1 MVVSMKNVFCWEHFN
16 MILVDYSQVALA
28 AILTFQR
35 ELKGSEAEVK
45 NLIRHVTLSTLKSY
59 KKKYGKDYGEMV
71 ICCDGRKYWRKDF
84 FEFYKGMRKSNRDKS
99 DLDWKL
105 IFDTLSEMRTDLA
118 TYFPYRVI
126 HVDRA
131 EADDIIA
138 VMVKYLQ
145 ENQLIQQGLVEEP
158 QKVLILSSDKD
169 FKQLQLFDN
178 VKQWSPM
185 QKKYITATQREII
198 EHKIEHIVKG
208 DTGDGVPNILSK
220 DDVFMKGERQKP
232 MSAKRLQE
240 FFENG
245 FIACKNDEERRNWH
259 RNSTLVDFDHIP
271 ADVSEDIIKA
281 YINIIPNT
289 DKMKIMNY
297 LMENRCRLLLDEIED
312 F

>member
-1 MVVSMKNVFCWEHFN
+1 

-35 ELKGSEAEVK
+35 ELKGTESEVK

-59 KKKYGKDYGEMV
+59 KKKYGKEYGEFV
-71 ICCDGRKYWRKDF
+71 ICCDGRKYWRKEF

-105 IFDTLSEMRTDLA
+105 IFDTLSEMREDISQH
-118 TYFPYRVI
+118 FPY
-126 HVDRA
+126 HVMHIDRA

-138 VMVKYLQ
+138 VMTQYLQ
-145 ENQLIQQGLVEEP
+145 ETLLIQEGLVEEP
-158 QKVLILSSDKD
+158 QKILILSSDKD
-169 FKQLQLFDN
+169 FKQLQLYPT

-185 QKKYITATQREII
+185 QKKYITATKKEIV

-240 FFENG
+240 FFDNG

-259 RNSTLVDFDHIP
+259 RNTTLVDFDHIP
-271 ADVSEDIIKA
+271 PDVKESIIVS
-281 YINIIPNT
+281 YISSKPKG
-289 DKMKIMNY
+289 DKMSIMNY
-297 LMENRCRLLLDEIED
+297 LMEHRCRLLLDEIED

>member
-1 MVVSMKNVFCWEHFN
+1 

-35 ELKGSEAEVK
+35 ELKGTESEVK

-84 FEFYKGMRKSNRDKS
+84 FEFYKGMRKSNREKS

-126 HVDRA
+126 HVERA

-138 VMVKYLQ
+138 VMCKYLQ
-145 ENQLIQQGLVEEP
+145 ENQLIQQGLVEES
-158 QKVLILSSDKD
+158 QNILILSSDKD
-169 FKQLQLFDN
+169 FKQLQLLPN

-198 EHKIEHIVKG
+198 EYKIEHIVKG
-208 DTGDGVPNILSK
+208 DAGDGIPNIFSK

-232 MSAKRLQE
+232 VSAKRLQE
-240 FFENG
+240 FYDNG
-245 FIACKNDEERRNWH
+245 FIACKSDDERRNWQ
-259 RNSTLVDFDHIP
+259 RNVTLVDFDFIP
-271 ADVSEDIIKA
+271 PDVSEDIILS
-281 YINIIPNT
+281 YINTNPNN

>member
-1 MVVSMKNVFCWEHFN
+1 

-35 ELKGSEAEVK
+35 ELKGTESEVK

-59 KKKYGKDYGEMV
+59 KKKYGKEYGELV
-71 ICCDGRKYWRKDF
+71 ICCDGRKYWRKEF

-105 IFDTLSEMRTDLA
+105 IFDTLSEMREDISQH
-118 TYFPYRVI
+118 FPYRVMHI
-126 HVDRA
+126 DRA

-138 VMVKYLQ
+138 VMTQYLQ
-145 ENQLIQQGLVEEP
+145 ENLLIQEGLVEEP
-158 QKVLILSSDKD
+158 QKILILSSDKD
-169 FKQLQLFDN
+169 FKQLQLYPT

-185 QKKYITATQREII
+185 QKKYITATKKEII

-232 MSAKRLQE
+232 VSAKRLQE
-240 FFENG
+240 FFDNG
-245 FIACKNDEERRNWH
+245 FTACRNDEERRNWH
-259 RNSTLVDFDHIP
+259 RNTTLVDFDHIP
-271 ADVSEDIIKA
+271 PDVKESIITT
-281 YINIIPNT
+281 YISSKPKG
-289 DKMKIMNY
+289 DKMSIMNY
-297 LMENRCRLLLDEIED
+297 LMEHRCRLLLDEIED

>member
-1 MVVSMKNVFCWEHFN
+1 

-35 ELKGSEAEVK
+35 ELKGTESEVK
-45 NLIRHVTLSTLKSY
+45 NLIRHVTLSTLKSD
-59 KKKYGKDYGEMV
+59 KKKYGKEYGELV
-71 ICCDGRKYWRKDF
+71 ICCDGRKYWRKEF

-105 IFDTLSEMRTDLA
+105 IFDTLSEMREDISQH
-118 TYFPYRVI
+118 FPYRVMHI
-126 HVDRA
+126 DRA

-138 VMVKYLQ
+138 VMTQYLQ
-145 ENQLIQQGLVEEP
+145 ENLLIQEGLVEEP
-158 QKVLILSSDKD
+158 QKILILSSDKD
-169 FKQLQLFDN
+169 FKQLQLYPT

-185 QKKYITATQREII
+185 QKKYITATKKEIV

-232 MSAKRLQE
+232 VSAKRLQE
-240 FFENG
+240 FFDNG
-245 FIACKNDEERRNWH
+245 FTACRNDEERRNWH
-259 RNSTLVDFDHIP
+259 RNTTLVDFDHIP
-271 ADVSEDIIKA
+271 PDVKESIIVS
-281 YINIIPNT
+281 YISSKPKG
-289 DKMKIMNY
+289 DKMSIMNY
-297 LMENRCRLLLDEIED
+297 LMEHRCRLLLDEIEE

>member
-1 MVVSMKNVFCWEHFN
+1 

-35 ELKGSEAEVK
+35 ELKGTESEVK

-71 ICCDGRKYWRKDF
+71 ICCDGRKYWRKEF

-105 IFDTLSEMRTDLA
+105 IFDTLSEMRTDLSM
-118 TYFPYRVI
+118 YFPYRVI

-138 VMVKYLQ
+138 VMTKYLQ
-145 ENQLIQQGLVEEP
+145 DNQLVQEGLVEEP
-158 QKVLILSSDKD
+158 QKILILSSDKD
-169 FKQLQLFDN
+169 FKQLQLHSN

-185 QKKYITATQREII
+185 QKKYITATKKEII

-208 DTGDGVPNILSK
+208 DAGDGVPNIFSK

-232 MSAKRLQE
+232 VSAKRLQE
-240 FFENG
+240 FFDNG
-245 FIACKNDEERRNWH
+245 FIACKNDDERRNWH

-271 ADVSEDIIKA
+271 EDVSKSIVDT
-281 YINIIPNT
+281 YINISPNT

-297 LMENRCRLLLDEIED
+297 LMEHRCRLLLDEIEE